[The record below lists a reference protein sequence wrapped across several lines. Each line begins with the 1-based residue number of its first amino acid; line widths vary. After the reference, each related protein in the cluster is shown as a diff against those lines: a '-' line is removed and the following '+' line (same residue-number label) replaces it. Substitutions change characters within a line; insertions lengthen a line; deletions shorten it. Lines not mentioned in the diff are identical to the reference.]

1 MNKKLKKIIGITISL
16 VLSLCMLTGCS
27 SSKSA
32 SSSTSSDASKNQSEK
47 LPKEINVTYVK
58 SPLNVPSILEKNE
71 YAENVLNSKELD
83 IAQDFQYICLS
94 SAANYKLVN
103 EIIARLAQNGNA
115 DIVKENV
122 KMISMSMWKDLFD
135 QNEAI
140 KKIFIENYNNIFEN
154 STIITIREIERFIND
169 KETCYLIYNS
179 LDSIIKKL
187 CTYDRASLISILK
200 NKENGI
206 DKIRTN
212 LENFFQKGEFD
223 ITTTYSKILY
233 ELGQISE
240 ISKVE
245 ILKACDTN
253 LSEMLNRETAVDNET
268 NKLLNW
274 LYDAFEESPMVDE
287 DRKEIKQYIDE
298 AIMKNFDHILD
309 KSNYDKNTI
318 KILKQFDCTK
328 EQFENNKNHF
338 IEKSNRSDKE
348 EKTYYFNLNDEKEHI
363 KEVSIDVK
371 KINDIVDEAKKGIVQ
386 DNAQFQKINQEIK
399 NSSNEKI
406 VSINNER
413 NNINQKQEHNDS
425 YNKIININEVHKIY
439 DQKNNA
445 NNNDDNYTNQ
455 PNIKNIEQNINN
467 KNSNSVANSYIEEF
481 SKKKENMILS
491 QNKKQNENKVL
502 DENIQKLI
510 SSNIQQTDQIIDR
523 VMKRNVED
531 IKNREITSN
540 SRISQKSSNNMTDEQ
555 LVNAISELL
564 KNEKQ
569 ENLKINMDIVPNVE
583 LKYNINSNNQVQQN
597 SINQQEKQNKSE
609 NMQLVVKEENEFI
622 QEKRMNIIKK
632 FWKKIVKLFKSKNST
647 ERIGE

>member
-1 MNKKLKKIIGITISL
+1 MNFDDYMKKIQYIS
-16 VLSLCMLTGCS
+16 
-27 SSKSA
+27 
-32 SSSTSSDASKNQSEK
+32 
-47 LPKEINVTYVK
+47 
-58 SPLNVPSILEKNE
+58 SILEKNE

-115 DIVKENV
+115 NIVKENV

-135 QNEAI
+135 KNEAI
-140 KKIFIENYNNIFEN
+140 KNIFIENYNNIFEN

-179 LDSIIKKL
+179 LDNIIKKL

-206 DKIRTN
+206 DKIRAN

-233 ELGQISE
+233 ELGQIPE

-245 ILKACDTN
+245 ILKACDAN

-287 DRKEIKQYIDE
+287 DRKEIKHYIDD

-328 EQFENNKNHF
+328 EKFENNKNHF
-338 IEKSNRSDKE
+338 IEKANRSDKE
-348 EKTYYFNLNDEKEHI
+348 EKTYYFNLSDEKEHI

-371 KINDIVDEAKKGIVQ
+371 KINDIVDEAKKEIVQ
-386 DNAQFQKINQEIK
+386 DNAQFQKINQEM
-399 NSSNEKI
+399 
-406 VSINNER
+406 
-413 NNINQKQEHNDS
+413 
-425 YNKIININEVHKIY
+425 
-439 DQKNNA
+439 KNNA
-445 NNNDDNYTNQ
+445 NNNDNNFIKQ
-455 PNIKNIEQNINN
+455 PNIINAEQNVNN
-467 KNSNSVANSYIEEF
+467 KNSNSVASSYIEEF
-481 SKKKENMILS
+481 SRKKENMILL
-491 QNKKQNENKVL
+491 QNKKQNEDKGL

-510 SSNIQQTDQIIDR
+510 SSNIQETDQIIDR
-523 VMKRNVED
+523 VMQRD
-531 IKNREITSN
+531 IKNEIEN
-540 SRISQKSSNNMTDEQ
+540 KEIANNFDISQSKSKKMTDDQ

-564 KNEKQ
+564 NNERQ
-569 ENLKINMDIVPNVE
+569 ENSKINMDIVPNVE
-583 LKYNINSNNQVQQN
+583 LKYNINNNNQVQQN
-597 SINQQEKQNKSE
+597 SINQQEMQNE
-609 NMQLVVKEENEFI
+609 NMQLVVKEEDEFI
-622 QEKRMNIIKK
+622 QEKRMNIIKR
-632 FWKKIVKLFKSKNST
+632 FWKKIVNLFKSKNST

>member
-1 MNKKLKKIIGITISL
+1 MNFDDYMKKIQYIS
-16 VLSLCMLTGCS
+16 
-27 SSKSA
+27 
-32 SSSTSSDASKNQSEK
+32 
-47 LPKEINVTYVK
+47 
-58 SPLNVPSILEKNE
+58 SILEKNE

-115 DIVKENV
+115 NIVKENV

-169 KETCYLIYNS
+169 KETCYLIYSS
-179 LDSIIKKL
+179 LDNIIKKL

-212 LENFFQKGEFD
+212 IENFFQKGEFD

-233 ELGQISE
+233 ELGQIPE

-328 EQFENNKNHF
+328 EKFENNKNHF

-371 KINDIVDEAKKGIVQ
+371 KINDIVDEAKKEIVQ
-386 DNAQFQKINQEIK
+386 DNAQFQKINQEM
-399 NSSNEKI
+399 
-406 VSINNER
+406 
-413 NNINQKQEHNDS
+413 
-425 YNKIININEVHKIY
+425 
-439 DQKNNA
+439 KNNA
-445 NNNDDNYTNQ
+445 NNNDNNFINQ
-455 PNIKNIEQNINN
+455 PNIINAEQNVNN
-467 KNSNSVANSYIEEF
+467 KNSNSVASSYIEEF
-481 SKKKENMILS
+481 SRKKENMILL
-491 QNKKQNENKVL
+491 QNKKQNEDKGL

-510 SSNIQQTDQIIDR
+510 SSNIQDTDQIIDR
-523 VMKRNVED
+523 VMQRD
-531 IKNREITSN
+531 IKNEIEN
-540 SRISQKSSNNMTDEQ
+540 KEIANNFDISQSKSKKMTDDQ

-564 KNEKQ
+564 NNERQ
-569 ENLKINMDIVPNVE
+569 ENSKINMDIVPNVE
-583 LKYNINSNNQVQQN
+583 LKYNINNNNQVQQN
-597 SINQQEKQNKSE
+597 SINQQEMQNE
-609 NMQLVVKEENEFI
+609 NMQLVVKEDDEFI
-622 QEKRMNIIKK
+622 QEKRMNIIKR
-632 FWKKIVKLFKSKNST
+632 FWKKIVNLFKSKNST

>member
-1 MNKKLKKIIGITISL
+1 M
-16 VLSLCMLTGCS
+16 
-27 SSKSA
+27 
-32 SSSTSSDASKNQSEK
+32 
-47 LPKEINVTYVK
+47 
-58 SPLNVPSILEKNE
+58 
-71 YAENVLNSKELD
+71 
-83 IAQDFQYICLS
+83 
-94 SAANYKLVN
+94 
-103 EIIARLAQNGNA
+103 
-115 DIVKENV
+115 
-122 KMISMSMWKDLFD
+122 
-135 QNEAI
+135 
-140 KKIFIENYNNIFEN
+140 
-154 STIITIREIERFIND
+154 
-169 KETCYLIYNS
+169 
-179 LDSIIKKL
+179 
-187 CTYDRASLISILK
+187 
-200 NKENGI
+200 
-206 DKIRTN
+206 
-212 LENFFQKGEFD
+212 
-223 ITTTYSKILY
+223 Y
-233 ELGQISE
+233 ELGQIPE

-328 EQFENNKNHF
+328 EKFENNKNHF
-338 IEKSNRSDKE
+338 IEKSNRADKE

-386 DNAQFQKINQEIK
+386 DDAQFQKINQEIK
-399 NSSNEKI
+399 NSNNEKI
-406 VSINNER
+406 VSINNEK

-439 DQKNNA
+439 DQKNNV
-445 NNNDDNYTNQ
+445 NNNDDDDYTNHSDIT
-455 PNIKNIEQNINN
+455 NMEQNISN

-491 QNKKQNENKVL
+491 QNKEQNENKVL

-531 IKNREITSN
+531 INENREITSN
-540 SRISQKSSNNMTDEQ
+540 SKISQNISNKMTDEQ

-564 KNEKQ
+564 KKEKQ
-569 ENLKINMDIVPNVE
+569 ENLKINKDIVPNVE
-583 LKYNINSNNQVQQN
+583 LKYNINNNNQVQQN
-597 SINQQEKQNKSE
+597 STNQEEMQNKSE

-622 QEKRMNIIKK
+622 QEKRMNIIKRL
-632 FWKKIVKLFKSKNST
+632 WKKIVNLFKSKNST

>member
-1 MNKKLKKIIGITISL
+1 
-16 VLSLCMLTGCS
+16 
-27 SSKSA
+27 
-32 SSSTSSDASKNQSEK
+32 
-47 LPKEINVTYVK
+47 
-58 SPLNVPSILEKNE
+58 
-71 YAENVLNSKELD
+71 
-83 IAQDFQYICLS
+83 
-94 SAANYKLVN
+94 
-103 EIIARLAQNGNA
+103 
-115 DIVKENV
+115 
-122 KMISMSMWKDLFD
+122 
-135 QNEAI
+135 
-140 KKIFIENYNNIFEN
+140 
-154 STIITIREIERFIND
+154 
-169 KETCYLIYNS
+169 
-179 LDSIIKKL
+179 
-187 CTYDRASLISILK
+187 
-200 NKENGI
+200 
-206 DKIRTN
+206 
-212 LENFFQKGEFD
+212 
-223 ITTTYSKILY
+223 
-233 ELGQISE
+233 
-240 ISKVE
+240 
-245 ILKACDTN
+245 
-253 LSEMLNRETAVDNET
+253 MLNRETAVDNET

-647 ERIGE
+647 ERIVE